1 MLGHVAHP
9 GMHPGVHG
17 AAQARPDTHL
27 GVYGTS
33 RGTKRM
39 GGGGAQSAPQSA
51 QQGTGRILE
60 HSPGAQG
67 ASQGRSVGT
76 QGSPHRHWGTSQGA
90 SQGTCRRRRAHPEG
104 ASQGYGAH
112 PGAASL
118 GQRGSSRGPIP
129 GVQGTPSGR
138 IPGVQSASRQRR
150 AHPGGIFPAVRAHP
164 GLPGRIPSPS
174 RLGAE
179 RGVGG
184 GLGVAPAPPG
194 SPPGLVGGGGG
205 GGVAPPPPGAVPPPP
220 PPRSGGAGRGSAG
233 RPGERCRCPGSG
245 AGTGSGAPAMPKLLP
260 AQEAA
265 RIYHTNYV
273 RNARAMGVL
282 WALFTLCFS
291 ILMVVT
297 FIQPYWIGDSIDTPQ
312 AGYFGL
318 FSYCIG
324 NALTGE
330 LICKGSPLD
339 FGTIPSSAFK
349 TAMFFVG
356 ISTFLI
362 IGSIL
367 CFSLFFF
374 CNAATVYKVCAW
386 MQLAAAT
393 GLMIGCLIYPD
404 GWDSSE
410 VKRMCGDKTDKYTLG
425 ACTVRWAYILC
436 IIGIL
441 DALIL
446 SFLAFVLGNRQD
458 NLLPSDFKVENKE
471 EGND

>member
-1 MLGHVAHP
+1 MINARAALTFGSHGGEAQAGPGCRAAPRWHLAKGPEVPTGALGGPGTSSPPCLHPTSPAGVGLGPTGPRVCSSGAGTEVMPGRAEGSSLRHTAEVHRTAQDTSWDTTRGAQHIPGAPQHVSWAHHP
-9 GMHPGVHG
+9 G
-17 AAQARPDTHL
+17 
-27 GVYGTS
+27 GT
-33 RGTKRM
+33 
-39 GGGGAQSAPQSA
+39 
-51 QQGTGRILE
+51 
-60 HSPGAQG
+60 
-67 ASQGRSVGT
+67 
-76 QGSPHRHWGTSQGA
+76 
-90 SQGTCRRRRAHPEG
+90 
-104 ASQGYGAH
+104 
-112 PGAASL
+112 
-118 GQRGSSRGPIP
+118 
-129 GVQGTPSGR
+129 
-138 IPGVQSASRQRR
+138 R
-150 AHPGGIFPAVRAHP
+150 AHPGGSSERHRSASLGHTPGAHP
-164 GLPGRIPSPS
+164 CLLPSPS
-174 RLGAE
+174 LLAAWGLAAASRGGPGEGERRRGGGARRRSPSLPAAPPPLSAGAE
-179 RGVGG
+179 RGRAGRG
-184 GLGVAPAPPG
+184 PREETP
-194 SPPGLVGGGGG
+194 GGGGG
-205 GGVAPPPPGAVPPPP
+205 RWGPGGVP
-220 PPRSGGAGRGSAG
+220 
-233 RPGERCRCPGSG
+233 
-245 AGTGSGAPAMPKLLP
+245 APAMPKLLP

-282 WALFTLCFS
+282 WALFTLCFA

-410 VKRMCGDKTDKYTLG
+410 VRRMCGDKTDKYTLG

-458 NLLPSDFKVENKE
+458 NLLPSDFKVESKE

>member
-1 MLGHVAHP
+1 MSHP
-9 GMHPGVHG
+9 GTPSRGYRSHPGAGRSHPG
-17 AAQARPDTHL
+17 
-27 GVYGTS
+27 GTS
-33 RGTKRM
+33 RDPIPR
-39 GGGGAQSAPQSA
+39 AQVP
-51 QQGTGRILE
+51 
-60 HSPGAQG
+60 
-67 ASQGRSVGT
+67 
-76 QGSPHRHWGTSQGA
+76 
-90 SQGTCRRRRAHPEG
+90 
-104 ASQGYGAH
+104 
-112 PGAASL
+112 
-118 GQRGSSRGPIP
+118 SRGPIP
-129 GVQGTPSGR
+129 RTQVPPRRHITGSHPEDTGPVPGSHPEAGRSRPGGTSRGPIPRRAGP
-138 IPGVQSASRQRR
+138 IPG
-150 AHPGGIFPAVRAHP
+150 AHPGVPSRGHRSHP
-164 GLPGRIPSPS
+164 GGTSQDSRSHPEPLRPAPPAPTPAAGGSRGLLPGPSPAPSLPGRA
-174 RLGAE
+174 G
-179 RGVGG
+179 
-184 GLGVAPAPPG
+184 PP
-194 SPPGLVGGGGG
+194 L
-205 GGVAPPPPGAVPPPP
+205 
-220 PPRSGGAGRGSAG
+220 RGGAGRGEARG
-233 RPGERCRCPGSG
+233 RYRGSG
-245 AGTGSGAPAMPKLLP
+245 VRGSRAGAPAMPKLLP

-356 ISTFLI
+356 VSTFLI
-362 IGSIL
+362 IGTIL

-458 NLLPSDFKVENKE
+458 NLLPSDFKVENTE
-471 EGND
+471 EGED

>member
-1 MLGHVAHP
+1 
-9 GMHPGVHG
+9 
-17 AAQARPDTHL
+17 
-27 GVYGTS
+27 
-33 RGTKRM
+33 
-39 GGGGAQSAPQSA
+39 
-51 QQGTGRILE
+51 
-60 HSPGAQG
+60 
-67 ASQGRSVGT
+67 
-76 QGSPHRHWGTSQGA
+76 
-90 SQGTCRRRRAHPEG
+90 
-104 ASQGYGAH
+104 
-112 PGAASL
+112 
-118 GQRGSSRGPIP
+118 
-129 GVQGTPSGR
+129 
-138 IPGVQSASRQRR
+138 
-150 AHPGGIFPAVRAHP
+150 
-164 GLPGRIPSPS
+164 
-174 RLGAE
+174 
-179 RGVGG
+179 
-184 GLGVAPAPPG
+184 
-194 SPPGLVGGGGG
+194 
-205 GGVAPPPPGAVPPPP
+205 
-220 PPRSGGAGRGSAG
+220 
-233 RPGERCRCPGSG
+233 
-245 AGTGSGAPAMPKLLP
+245 MPKLLP

-458 NLLPSDFKVENKE
+458 NLLPSDFKVENK
-471 EGND
+471 GLQQYLQAAADGASQHCTTVTRQLIRFSRYHFSSHPTPTCGSLRHSLFLQKTKQHIIPSSSYLITIPATKIFTYTIYLHASHSGKQN

>member
-1 MLGHVAHP
+1 
-9 GMHPGVHG
+9 
-17 AAQARPDTHL
+17 
-27 GVYGTS
+27 
-33 RGTKRM
+33 
-39 GGGGAQSAPQSA
+39 
-51 QQGTGRILE
+51 
-60 HSPGAQG
+60 
-67 ASQGRSVGT
+67 
-76 QGSPHRHWGTSQGA
+76 
-90 SQGTCRRRRAHPEG
+90 
-104 ASQGYGAH
+104 
-112 PGAASL
+112 
-118 GQRGSSRGPIP
+118 
-129 GVQGTPSGR
+129 
-138 IPGVQSASRQRR
+138 
-150 AHPGGIFPAVRAHP
+150 
-164 GLPGRIPSPS
+164 
-174 RLGAE
+174 
-179 RGVGG
+179 
-184 GLGVAPAPPG
+184 
-194 SPPGLVGGGGG
+194 
-205 GGVAPPPPGAVPPPP
+205 
-220 PPRSGGAGRGSAG
+220 
-233 RPGERCRCPGSG
+233 
-245 AGTGSGAPAMPKLLP
+245 MPKLLP

-297 FIQPYWIGDSIDTPQ
+297 FIQPRAHGAHPGLPSPAAPPGSSRPLPGSGRGGR
-312 AGYFGL
+312 AG
-318 FSYCIG
+318 SSR
-324 NALTGE
+324 

-410 VKRMCGDKTDKYTLG
+410 VKRLCGDKTDKYTLG

-458 NLLPSDFKVENKE
+458 NLLPSDFKVENK
-471 EGND
+471 GKGGR

>member
-1 MLGHVAHP
+1 
-9 GMHPGVHG
+9 
-17 AAQARPDTHL
+17 
-27 GVYGTS
+27 
-33 RGTKRM
+33 
-39 GGGGAQSAPQSA
+39 
-51 QQGTGRILE
+51 
-60 HSPGAQG
+60 
-67 ASQGRSVGT
+67 
-76 QGSPHRHWGTSQGA
+76 
-90 SQGTCRRRRAHPEG
+90 
-104 ASQGYGAH
+104 
-112 PGAASL
+112 
-118 GQRGSSRGPIP
+118 
-129 GVQGTPSGR
+129 
-138 IPGVQSASRQRR
+138 
-150 AHPGGIFPAVRAHP
+150 
-164 GLPGRIPSPS
+164 
-174 RLGAE
+174 
-179 RGVGG
+179 
-184 GLGVAPAPPG
+184 
-194 SPPGLVGGGGG
+194 
-205 GGVAPPPPGAVPPPP
+205 
-220 PPRSGGAGRGSAG
+220 
-233 RPGERCRCPGSG
+233 
-245 AGTGSGAPAMPKLLP
+245 MPKLLP

-386 MQLAAAT
+386 MQLAAGERGRGRCT
-393 GLMIGCLIYPD
+393 GGPGAAD
-404 GWDSSE
+404 GRARAAFPSLPPPQLYW
-410 VKRMCGDKTDKYTLG
+410 GG
-425 ACTVRWAYILC
+425 AGHERDTSVT
-436 IIGIL
+436 
-441 DALIL
+441 
-446 SFLAFVLGNRQD
+446 FVPH
-458 NLLPSDFKVENKE
+458 LLPLT
-471 EGND
+471 GYQ

>member
-1 MLGHVAHP
+1 M
-9 GMHPGVHG
+9 
-17 AAQARPDTHL
+17 
-27 GVYGTS
+27 
-33 RGTKRM
+33 
-39 GGGGAQSAPQSA
+39 
-51 QQGTGRILE
+51 
-60 HSPGAQG
+60 
-67 ASQGRSVGT
+67 
-76 QGSPHRHWGTSQGA
+76 
-90 SQGTCRRRRAHPEG
+90 PE
-104 ASQGYGAH
+104 
-112 PGAASL
+112 
-118 GQRGSSRGPIP
+118 
-129 GVQGTPSGR
+129 
-138 IPGVQSASRQRR
+138 
-150 AHPGGIFPAVRAHP
+150 
-164 GLPGRIPSPS
+164 
-174 RLGAE
+174 
-179 RGVGG
+179 
-184 GLGVAPAPPG
+184 
-194 SPPGLVGGGGG
+194 
-205 GGVAPPPPGAVPPPP
+205 
-220 PPRSGGAGRGSAG
+220 
-233 RPGERCRCPGSG
+233 
-245 AGTGSGAPAMPKLLP
+245 LLP

-273 RNARAMGVL
+273 RNARAMGLL

-404 GWDSSE
+404 GWDSTE

-446 SFLAFVLGNRQD
+446 SFLGFVLGNRQD
-458 NLLPSDFKVENKE
+458 NLLPSDFKVENK
-471 EGND
+471 GKGSS